1 MRILICHERFVFR
14 FGADRALMLLG
25 MGLRKLG
32 HRVSFM
38 ANRFDRRALETIA
51 DEIVTVPEWSGAEY
65 IESNAHTA
73 RWLRTHWIPSLTNNN
88 RPEIVISGGWPFVSA
103 IDVFKQIAG
112 QVVFMDFGVVPLE
125 GLPEG
130 TQRNLQRL
138 IEVRREHLKNADL
151 IITNSA
157 FTARTQAVKDS
168 AGKPEVRAVLHGAG
182 HIEMDMWKAEDVG
195 APVSRGDALA
205 LVRRVKSEGRPAIL
219 ALGRWEPGCYKNSAA
234 AIEVVEKLSQT
245 HPGASLFVLANA
257 RDLPSTPGL
266 HALGFPDDAEMADVM
281 RECDLGICTSLWEGF
296 NLPLAEMQWVGK
308 PVLVFDVGAHPEV
321 AMHPWFLCR
330 DPGDMVHKASEL
342 LSGRG
347 LEAAEREQARQKFRQ
362 YFTWERSTAD
372 IAALLQT
379 SRPKRVSLPPD
390 HRLLIDVTNSTRD
403 PANSGVIRVTRR
415 LSRTLQQFID
425 PLFIVWHEPARTYVF
440 PTAQEFE
447 QLAAFHGPVRPAGHP
462 VSETWERRLTLES
475 YWSARK
481 HLGGWLLLPETTMT
495 AAFGEILKLA
505 QRLRL
510 RVASIFHDAIPIL
523 RPDLCNVEMRL
534 NHHGYIRYLAQTD
547 VVMPNSN
554 FSAQSLRDIWLQDK
568 ISATRIATN
577 VLPAEFSG
585 VERNTAPAPAVK
597 TVSILCVSTLEPRK
611 NHLKLIEACLRMGA
625 AHPEL
630 DWKLTLVGNKYAGAL
645 DLADKIQQ
653 ISRENP
659 RIQWLGIVDDEKL
672 CRLYREAT
680 FTAYPSIIEGFGMP
694 ILESVWHARPCL
706 CFNQGVMAEIAA
718 AGGCLTADVTD
729 VAAFADALSRLATDA
744 ELRAVLSEQ
753 ATRRKLKTWN
763 EYASQLIDTLVQA
776 NTPAH
781 LNGNARGQLES
792 LLYPVCLTEKWQMQD
807 SERLGLTGLLE
818 RLRQACSIEIGT
830 FHGGSL
836 SLIAQYSK
844 AVFSIDIDATVPS
857 RMPAFAN
864 PNVRYLIGR
873 SQEILPTLLEELDAA
888 ELFPEFVLVDGDHSA
903 EGIRCDFEM
912 LLDYVPK
919 RPLVVLAHDSF
930 NPGCRSGMLAVDWQR
945 CKHVHE
951 VNLDFVPGRITNLIG
966 GQREQ
971 WGGFALAYL
980 DPRVREGPLLIRRSA
995 DSLFDACTKYLQSC

>member
-1 MRILICHERFVFR
+1 
-14 FGADRALMLLG
+14 
-25 MGLRKLG
+25 
-32 HRVSFM
+32 
-38 ANRFDRRALETIA
+38 
-51 DEIVTVPEWSGAEY
+51 
-65 IESNAHTA
+65 
-73 RWLRTHWIPSLTNNN
+73 
-88 RPEIVISGGWPFVSA
+88 
-103 IDVFKQIAG
+103 
-112 QVVFMDFGVVPLE
+112 
-125 GLPEG
+125 
-130 TQRNLQRL
+130 
-138 IEVRREHLKNADL
+138 
-151 IITNSA
+151 
-157 FTARTQAVKDS
+157 
-168 AGKPEVRAVLHGAG
+168 
-182 HIEMDMWKAEDVG
+182 MDMWKAEDVG
-195 APVSRGDALA
+195 NAGSRGEALA
-205 LVRRVKSEGRPAIL
+205 LVRRIKSEGRPAIL

-234 AIEVVEKLSQT
+234 AIEVVEKLRHT

-257 RDLPSTPGL
+257 HDLPSTAGI
-266 HALGFPDDAEMADVM
+266 HALGFPDDAEMADIM

-296 NLPLAEMQWVGK
+296 NLPLAEMQWVGR

-330 DPGDMVHKASEL
+330 DTSAMVHKASEL

-347 LEAAEREQARQKFRQ
+347 LDVQERERAHQKFRQ

-372 IAALLQT
+372 IVALLNA
-379 SRPKRVSLPPD
+379 SRAPRVSLPPD

-425 PLFIVWHEPARTYVF
+425 PLFVVWHEPAQTYVF

-447 QLAAFHGPVRPAGHP
+447 QLAAFHGPSRQASHP
-462 VSETWERRLTLES
+462 VSETWERRFTLES
-475 YWSARK
+475 FWSAKMFR
-481 HLGGWLLLPETTMT
+481 GGWLLLPETTMT

-505 QRLRL
+505 RRLRL

-523 RPDLCNVEMRL
+523 RPDLCNEEMRL
-534 NHHGYIRYLAQTD
+534 NHRGYIGYLAQTD

-554 FSAQSLRDIWLQDK
+554 FSAQSLRDVWVKDRIP
-568 ISATRIATN
+568 ATRIATN

-585 VERNTAPAPAVK
+585 AERNLEPPPAGTRK
-597 TVSILCVSTLEPRK
+597 TVSVLCVSTLEPRK

-625 AHPEL
+625 DHPEL

-645 DLADKIQQ
+645 DLADKIQH
-653 ISRENP
+653 IARENP

-672 CRLYREAT
+672 CRLYREST
-680 FTAYPSIIEGFGMP
+680 FTVYPSIIEGFGMP

-718 AGGCLTADVTD
+718 EGGCLTIDVTD

-744 ELRAVLSEQ
+744 ELRADLSVQ
-753 ATRRKLKTWN
+753 ATRRTLKTWT
-763 EYASQLIDTLVQA
+763 EYASQLMGTLA
-776 NTPAH
+776 HATPAY
-781 LNGNARGQLES
+781 LNGNSGNLEN

-807 SERLGLTGLLE
+807 SERVGLTGLLE
-818 RLRQACSIEIGT
+818 RIRPACSIEIGT

-836 SLIAQYSK
+836 SLITQYSK
-844 AVFSIDIDATVPS
+844 AVFSIDIDATVPM

-873 SQEILPTLLEELDAA
+873 SQEILPTLLAELDEAG
-888 ELFPEFVLVDGDHSA
+888 LFPEFVLVDGDHSA
-903 EGIRCDFEM
+903 EGVQRDFEM

-930 NPGCRSGMLAVDWQR
+930 NPGCRAGMLAVGWQR
-945 CKHVHE
+945 SPHVHE
-951 VNLDFVPGRITNLIG
+951 VDLDFVPGRITNLVN
-966 GQREQ
+966 GQREL

-980 DPRVREGPLLIRRSA
+980 NPRVREGPLHIRRSA